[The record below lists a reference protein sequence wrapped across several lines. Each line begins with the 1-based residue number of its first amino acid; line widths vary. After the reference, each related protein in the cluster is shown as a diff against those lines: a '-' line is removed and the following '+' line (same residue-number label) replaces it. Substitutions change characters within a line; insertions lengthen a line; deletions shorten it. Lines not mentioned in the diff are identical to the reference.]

1 MGMNSFGRADTAKRQ
16 DEKTS
21 VWIRVSDGVHQ
32 TGFK

>member
-1 MGMNSFGRADTAKRQ
+1 MGMNSLGRAGTTKRQ